1 MKALIITDTLAGH
14 AACADRFAAHFDRVT
29 CVELRVLH
37 LALRTLAAPEPE
49 IVVLDI
55 MRSPTK
61 CLAVVARLRAVFPQA
76 KILVQKQAKPS
87 NFEYL
92 AEQVGAHG
100 VADIRN
106 TGVAD
111 VKVMLA
117 AVLGGNIT
125 RR

>member
-14 AACADRFAAHFDRVT
+14 AACADRFTAHFDRVT
-29 CVELRVLH
+29 CVELRYLH
-37 LALRTLAAPEPE
+37 LALPTLGSPEPE

-76 KILVQKQAKPS
+76 KILVQKQSKPA

-100 VADIRN
+100 VADMRN

>member
-1 MKALIITDTLAGH
+1 MIITDTPAAH
-14 AACADRFAAHFDRVT
+14 ADCAHRFAAHFDPLT
-29 CVELRVLH
+29 CVELRHLH
-37 LALRTLAAPEPE
+37 KALRTLVPPAPE

-55 MRSPTK
+55 VRNATK
-61 CLAVVARLRAVFPQA
+61 CLAEVARLRAVFPQA
-76 KILVQKQAKPS
+76 KILVQKQAEPA

-92 AEQVGAHG
+92 AEQMGAHG

-106 TGVAD
+106 TDVAGVN
-111 VKVMLA
+111 VMLA